1 MVQRAIARAAD
12 VGHNPRTWMSIT
24 RSSTSPT
31 RSPSGRALVLETLGI
46 ATIAIGAGTG
56 RVSGSRGNPAAQRHV
71 SLTETRFILARYLV
85 LALEFQL
92 AADVLETA
100 ILPEWT
106 KIGQLA
112 AIAAIRTA
120 LNYFLSKELS
130 EEKRELASP
139 AS

>member
-1 MVQRAIARAAD
+1 MDLDSLLHVVNRFAE
-12 VGHNPRTWMSIT
+12 WT
-24 RSSTSPT
+24 R
-31 RSPSGRALVLETLGI
+31 LVLETLGI
-46 ATIAIGAGTG
+46 LTIAIGA
-56 RVSGSRGNPAAQRHV
+56 AAVVVRIAQQTREQRHV
-71 SLTETRFILARYLV
+71 SFTEARFILARYLA

-92 AADVLETA
+92 AADVIETA

-120 LNYFLSKELS
+120 LNYFLSRELG

>member
-1 MVQRAIARAAD
+1 MDAFHSLLHFAD
-12 VGHNPRTWMSIT
+12 AFAEWT
-24 RSSTSPT
+24 R
-31 RSPSGRALVLETLGI
+31 LVLETLGI
-46 ATIAIGAGTG
+46 ATIAIGAGAVVV
-56 RVSGSRGNPAAQRHV
+56 RIARQSHAQRHV

-120 LNYFLSKELS
+120 LNYFLTQELS

>member
-1 MVQRAIARAAD
+1 MDFDSLLHVVDRFAE
-12 VGHNPRTWMSIT
+12 WT
-24 RSSTSPT
+24 RL
-31 RSPSGRALVLETLGI
+31 ALETLGI
-46 ATIAIGAGTG
+46 ATIAIGA
-56 RVSGSRGNPAAQRHV
+56 AAVVVRMVRQTHRERHV
-71 SLTETRFILARYLV
+71 SFTETRFILARYLA

-120 LNYFLSKELS
+120 LNYFLSKELG

>member
-1 MVQRAIARAAD
+1 MDVFHSFLHFAD
-12 VGHNPRTWMSIT
+12 AFAEWT
-24 RSSTSPT
+24 R
-31 RSPSGRALVLETLGI
+31 LVLETLGI
-46 ATIAIGAGTG
+46 ATIAIGAGAVVVRIARQTH
-56 RVSGSRGNPAAQRHV
+56 RERHV

-120 LNYFLSKELS
+120 LNYFLNQELS

>member
-1 MVQRAIARAAD
+1 MRHRVRAERPAVSACMD
-12 VGHNPRTWMSIT
+12 VYHALLSGVDAFAEWT
-24 RSSTSPT
+24 RL
-31 RSPSGRALVLETLGI
+31 GLETLGI
-46 ATIAIGAGTG
+46 ATIAIGAGAVVVRIARQTHT
-56 RVSGSRGNPAAQRHV
+56 QRHL
-71 SLTETRFILARYLV
+71 SFTETRFILARYLA

-120 LNYFLSKELS
+120 LNYFLSKELG

>member
-1 MVQRAIARAAD
+1 MD
-12 VGHNPRTWMSIT
+12 VFDSFVHIVTSFSEWT
-24 RSSTSPT
+24 R
-31 RSPSGRALVLETLGI
+31 LVLEAFGV
-46 ATIAIGAGTG
+46 ATIAIGAAKA
-56 RVSGSRGNPAAQRHV
+56 VSRMARLSRAHQHV
-71 SLTETRFILARYLV
+71 SFTEARFTLARYLV

>member
-1 MVQRAIARAAD
+1 MVQRAIAPAAF
-12 VGHNPRTWMSIT
+12 VGHNPRTWT
-24 RSSTSPT
+24 LFTFSSTLPT
-31 RSPSGRALVLETLGI
+31 PSPSGRASCSRRW
-46 ATIAIGAGTG
+46 ASRRSRSAPAP
-56 RVSGSRGNPAAQRHV
+56 SWFGSLDKPYERHV
-71 SLTETRFILARYLV
+71 SLTETRNILARYLV

-100 ILPEWT
+100 ILPEWS

>member
-1 MVQRAIARAAD
+1 MDAFHSFLHFAD
-12 VGHNPRTWMSIT
+12 VFAEWT
-24 RSSTSPT
+24 RV
-31 RSPSGRALVLETLGI
+31 VLETLGI
-46 ATIAIGAGTG
+46 ATIAIGAGVVVVRIARQTHT
-56 RVSGSRGNPAAQRHV
+56 QRHV
-71 SLTETRFILARYLV
+71 NLTETRFVLSRYLV

-120 LNYFLSKELS
+120 LNYFLTQELS

>member
-1 MVQRAIARAAD
+1 MDGFQSVLHVIDGFAE
-12 VGHNPRTWMSIT
+12 WT
-24 RSSTSPT
+24 R
-31 RSPSGRALVLETLGI
+31 LVLDALGI
-46 ATIAIGAGTG
+46 VTIAIGAAIVVLRMVRQTH
-56 RVSGSRGNPAAQRHV
+56 AQRHL
-71 SLTETRFILARYLV
+71 SFTETRFILARYLA

-120 LNYFLSKELS
+120 LNYFLSKEIT
-130 EEKRELASP
+130 EERGELASP

>member
-1 MVQRAIARAAD
+1 MDAFHSFLHFAA
-12 VGHNPRTWMSIT
+12 VFAEWT
-24 RSSTSPT
+24 RV
-31 RSPSGRALVLETLGI
+31 VLETLGI
-46 ATIAIGAGTG
+46 ATIAIGAGAVVVRIARQTHT
-56 RVSGSRGNPAAQRHV
+56 QRHV
-71 SLTETRFILARYLV
+71 NLTETRFILARYLV

-100 ILPEWT
+100 ILPEWS

-120 LNYFLSKELS
+120 LNYFLTQELS